1 MRTITVSVCC
11 EYCINVDIVVSY
23 KFLSSKH
30 MIVVAGIVLRV
41 ASFNIIIVY
50 IININSIDLN
60 AI

>member
-11 EYCINVDIVVSY
+11 EYRINVDIVVSY